1 MKKNGLVIMAGLLF
15 VFGMF
20 SVVRTRPIDRLAAPS
35 KQPPVASYHES
46 IAGVGMVEANTEN
59 VSLGPPVSGLCTQ
72 VYVKAGD
79 NVVAGQKLFSLDDR
93 DLRAELEVR
102 KRELEAARAQL
113 GKLRNSPRPE
123 EVPLKEAKVA
133 EAEQAVAD
141 AKVQQQLMESV
152 TDRRAI
158 REEDLQRR
166 RIATKSALARL
177 NQAQAE
183 LALLKAGAWSEDIKV
198 AEAQV
203 TLAEKEVQRV
213 QTDINR
219 LTVTAPFDGQV
230 LQSSIHAGEYSPAGT
245 LPKPLMLFGNVNVLN
260 VRVDVD
266 EHEAWKLHRDAQA
279 YATVRGNTAI
289 RVPLQFVRF
298 EPYVTP
304 KKSLTGDST
313 ERVDTRVM
321 QVIYA
326 VTHSD
331 GLIHVGQQM
340 DVYIDGS
347 AIRLSSKNA
356 ENTGVSR

>member
-1 MKKNGLVIMAGLLF
+1 MKKNALAIAAGFLF
-15 VFGMF
+15 IFGIL
-20 SVVRTRPIDRLAAPS
+20 SVARTRPVSRPAAPE
-35 KQPPVASYHES
+35 KQPPVTSYDET
-46 IAGVGMVEANTEN
+46 IAGVGIVEANSEN
-59 VSLGPPVSGLCTQ
+59 VSIGPPVSGLCIN

-79 NVVAGQKLFSLDDR
+79 DVVAGQKLFSLDDR

-113 GKLRNSPRPE
+113 ARLRNSPRPE
-123 EVPLKEAKVA
+123 EVPLKEAKVE
-133 EAEQAVAD
+133 EAEEALAD

-166 RIATKSALARL
+166 RIATKSAQARL
-177 NQAQAE
+177 DQARAD
-183 LALLKAGAWSEDIKV
+183 LALLKAGAWVADIKV
-198 AEAQV
+198 SEAQV
-203 TLAEKEVQRV
+203 ALSEKAVQRV
-213 QTDINR
+213 QTDIER
-219 LTVTAPFDGQV
+219 LTVTAPFAGQV
-230 LQSSIHAGEYSPAGT
+230 LQSSIHAGEYAPAGP

-260 VRVDVD
+260 IRVDVD
-266 EHEAWKLHRDAQA
+266 EHEAWKLHRDARA

-298 EPYVTP
+298 EPYITP
-304 KKSLTGDST
+304 KKSLTGDNT

-326 VTHSD
+326 VAQPD
-331 GLIHVGQQM
+331 AQVHVGQQM

-347 AIRLSSKNA
+347 GSSLSSKNSA
-356 ENTGVSR
+356 GPGVNP